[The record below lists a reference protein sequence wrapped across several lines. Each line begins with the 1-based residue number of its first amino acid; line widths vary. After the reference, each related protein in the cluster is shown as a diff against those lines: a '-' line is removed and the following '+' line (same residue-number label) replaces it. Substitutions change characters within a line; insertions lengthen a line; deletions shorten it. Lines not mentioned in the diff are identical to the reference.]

1 MTALREPVSD
11 PLLDPEQA
19 GELLGVS
26 AYTVREMARKREL
39 PAIRL
44 GKFWRFRESSLRAWI
59 DDRERAAR

>member
-1 MTALREPVSD
+1 MSTTVHD
-11 PLLDPEQA
+11 PLLDAAEA
-19 GELLGVS
+19 GELLKLS